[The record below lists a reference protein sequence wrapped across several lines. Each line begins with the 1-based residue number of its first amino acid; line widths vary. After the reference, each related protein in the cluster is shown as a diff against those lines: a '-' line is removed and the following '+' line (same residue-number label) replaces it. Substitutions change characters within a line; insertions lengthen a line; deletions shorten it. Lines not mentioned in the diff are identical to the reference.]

1 MTSIITMTGHDAHRA
16 AVIAHRTGDAFIT
29 GLLTASI
36 RTLKTELSRRIVR
49 ITFLKKDGTVTTR
62 FGTTV
67 PAMAGRHING
77 RGLDSDSRNVVCFW
91 DVEAEGDNKWRSF
104 RYERLISFE

>member
-16 AVIAHRTGDAFIT
+16 AVIARRTGDAFIA
-29 GLLTASI
+29 GLLKA
-36 RTLKTELSRRIVR
+36 ELSRRIVR

-67 PAMAGRHING
+67 PAMASRHING
-77 RGLDSDSRNVVCFW
+77 RGMDSDSRNVVCFW
-91 DVEAEGDNKWRSF
+91 DVEAEGSNKWRSF
-104 RYERLISFE
+104 RYEKLISFE